1 MSPSLSTRNPLA
13 ILHDMDRRSRAHAVG
28 MPRREKRV
36 AAWSGIA
43 FRVGADRLLIHADD
57 ILEIL
62 TYPALTRVPGTQPWV
77 KGVANVRGNLLPIM
91 DLGGFLNG
99 QRTPINRTTRVLVS
113 NQDGVYVG
121 LVVDEVL
128 GQRQFDHDERQTLD
142 SRDDGDPLGET
153 PFSADGFRRG
163 DETWRIFQLKSLTSQ
178 PRFMQVAV

>member
-13 ILHDMDRRSRAHAVG
+13 ILHDMESRSRAHAIG
-28 MPRREKRV
+28 MPQREDVV
-36 AAWSGIA
+36 AGWSGIA
-43 FRVGADRLLIHADD
+43 FRVGTDRLLIHADD

-62 TYPALTRVPGTQPWV
+62 TYPTITRVPGTQPWV

-99 QRTPINRTTRVLVS
+99 QRTPVTRGTRVLVS
-113 NQDGVYVG
+113 DQDGVYVG

-128 GQRQFDHDERQTLD
+128 GQRQFDDDERYTLD
-142 SRDDGDPLGET
+142 SAEDAGTEGEN

-163 DETWRIFQLKSLTSQ
+163 DETWRIFQLKSLTGQ
-178 PRFMQVAV
+178 QRFMQVAV